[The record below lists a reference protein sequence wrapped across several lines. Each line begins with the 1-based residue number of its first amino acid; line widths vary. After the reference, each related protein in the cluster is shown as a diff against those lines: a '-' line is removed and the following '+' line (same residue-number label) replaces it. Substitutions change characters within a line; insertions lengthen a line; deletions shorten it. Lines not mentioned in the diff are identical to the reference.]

1 MQLELVDGQLQPV
14 LTTSDPP
21 DLTPAASTEEWG
33 LTSEPWI
40 FAVDGNGIVQKSY
53 ELIASPAEMDAAI
66 KAISP
71 AG

>member
-1 MQLELVDGQLQPV
+1 M
-14 LTTSDPP
+14 
-21 DLTPAASTEEWG
+21 TPTAATEEWG

-40 FAVDGNGIVQKSY
+40 FAVDGNGVVQKSY